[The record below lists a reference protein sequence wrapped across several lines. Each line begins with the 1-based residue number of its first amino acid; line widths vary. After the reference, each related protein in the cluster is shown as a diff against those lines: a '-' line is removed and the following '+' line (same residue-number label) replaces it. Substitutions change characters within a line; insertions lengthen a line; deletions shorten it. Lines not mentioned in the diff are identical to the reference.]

1 MPIYDAL
8 EVDFGH
14 RGGDQ
19 RNDFQTNLVFDSNF
33 NSDFHAAMQLK
44 VDKVKASDDMDT
56 VTIFAAPDDPKR
68 DEYNDQAMNR
78 KVPDVYPVLTSE
90 QETFTAAAAGIV
102 QEFAT
107 VFPEGAADQAL
118 EKLLKHFS
126 GNLPSQSVIDA
137 INIKMRDWYK
147 EHPGEYPVRLG
158 FSSVT
163 GDYYLG
169 IQQGVKYEPLFRLN
183 GQLGERLPQG

>member
-1 MPIYDAL
+1 MPIYDAR

-19 RNDFQTNLVFDSNF
+19 RSEFQTNLVFDSHF
-33 NSDFHAAMQLK
+33 NSDFFAAMQSK
-44 VDKVKASDDMDT
+44 VDRIKAADDMDT
-56 VTIFAAPDDPKR
+56 VTIFAGPDDPER
-68 DEYNDQAMNR
+68 DKYNDEAMNR
-78 KVPDVYPVLTSE
+78 KVPDLYPQLTSE
-90 QETFTAAAAGIV
+90 QETFASRAAQIV
-102 QEFAT
+102 QDFAKI
-107 VFPEGAADQAL
+107 FPEGPSSEPL
-118 EKLLKHFS
+118 NELLKCFA

-137 INIKMRDWYK
+137 INMKMREWYK
-147 EHPGEYPVRLG
+147 ENPGEFPVRLG

-169 IQQGVKYEPLFRLN
+169 IQQGQKYEPLFRLN